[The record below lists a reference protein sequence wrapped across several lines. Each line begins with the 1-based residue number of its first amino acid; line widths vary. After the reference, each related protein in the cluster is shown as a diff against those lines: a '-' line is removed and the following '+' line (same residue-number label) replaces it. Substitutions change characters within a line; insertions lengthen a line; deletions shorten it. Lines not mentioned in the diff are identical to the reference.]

1 MSRRGRNG
9 PRPSPIVQL
18 RAVILKEI
26 RQTARDRRMMAMLV
40 FAPVMQLIVF
50 GFVVNFDID
59 RVPTVIVDRDDTSTS
74 RTHVRRLLADGT
86 LRDVAR
92 TTDEAEAEA
101 MLADGRANVVLIIPA
116 GFGRDLGRGEAAR
129 VQVIIDG
136 TNPNKSQVAASAVQ
150 RYFVNAAVEQASAR
164 TGGVVPGPSVR
175 LAPRVF
181 YNPALDTSTYM
192 VPGIFAML
200 LVIVTTIVTS
210 MGLARERE
218 VGTLEQI
225 LVTPLSPTVV
235 ILGKLIPFAVVGLVV
250 LTLGLATATWV
261 FDVPVRGSLLFL
273 YFVTA
278 LYLLTTLGAGLLI
291 STVSRSQQQAFM
303 AGIAIIMP
311 AILLSGIMSPV
322 LAMPEWLR
330 PITLINPVRYYGEV
344 IRAVL
349 LKGATIRD
357 LWFQVTALAVIGVTL
372 IALASWRFRKS
383 MA

>member
-1 MSRRGRNG
+1 MTRRNG
-9 PRPSPIVQL
+9 LRPSPIVQL
-18 RAVILKEI
+18 KAVILKEI
-26 RQTARDRRMMAMLV
+26 RQTARDKRLMAMLV

-59 RVPTVIVDRDDTSTS
+59 HVPTVIVDHDDTSTS
-74 RTHVRRLLADGT
+74 RTHIRRMLADGT
-86 LRDVAR
+86 LREVAR
-92 TTDEAEAEA
+92 LEDEAEAEV
-101 MLADGRANVVLIIPA
+101 MLEDGQANVVVIIPP

-150 RYFVNAAVEQASAR
+150 RYFINAAVEQVSALN
-164 TGGVVPGPSVR
+164 GGVAPGPSVR
-175 LAPRVF
+175 LAPRIF
-181 YNPALDTSTYM
+181 YNPELDTSTYM

-200 LVIVTTIVTS
+200 LVIITTIVTS

-225 LVTPLSPTVV
+225 QVTPLSPAVV
-235 ILGKLIPFAVVGLVV
+235 ILGKLIPFAVIGLIV
-250 LTLGLATATWV
+250 LTLGLTTATWI

-273 YFVTA
+273 YGATA
-278 LYLLTTLGAGLLI
+278 LYLLNTLGVGLLI

-303 AGIAIIMP
+303 AGFSLVMP
-311 AILLSGIMSPV
+311 AIMLSGVMSPI

-330 PITLINPVRYYGEV
+330 PVTLINPVRYYGEV

-349 LKGATIRD
+349 LKGATPGD
-357 LWFQVTALAVIGVTL
+357 LWFQITALTVIGLTL
-372 IALASWRFRKS
+372 IGLASWRFRKT
-383 MA
+383 MT

>member
-1 MSRRGRNG
+1 MSRSNG
-9 PRPSPIVQL
+9 LRPSPIVQL

-26 RQTARDRRMMAMLV
+26 RQTARDKRLMAMLV

-59 RVPTVIVDRDDTSTS
+59 HVPTVIVDHDDTATS
-74 RTHVRRLLADGT
+74 RTHLRRLLADGT
-86 LRDVAR
+86 LREVAR
-92 TTDEAEAEA
+92 LQEEGEAQE
-101 MLADGRANVVLIIPA
+101 MLEDGRANVVVIIPP

-150 RYFVNAAVEQASAR
+150 RYFINAAVEQVSALN
-164 TGGVVPGPSVR
+164 GGTPPGPSVR
-175 LAPRVF
+175 LASRIF
-181 YNPALDTSTYM
+181 YNPELSTSTYM

-200 LVIVTTIVTS
+200 LVIITTIVTS

-225 LVTPLSPTVV
+225 QVTPLSPAVV
-235 ILGKLIPFAVVGLVV
+235 ILGKLIPFAVIGLVV
-250 LTLGLATATWV
+250 LTLGLTTAAWI
-261 FDVPVRGSLLFL
+261 FEVPVRGSLLLL
-273 YFVTA
+273 YGATS

-291 STVSRSQQQAFM
+291 STVSKSQQQAFM
-303 AGIAIIMP
+303 AGFALIMP
-311 AILLSGIMSPV
+311 AIMLSGVMSPI

-349 LKGATIRD
+349 LKGATLGD
-357 LWFQVTALAVIGVTL
+357 LWFQIAALAVIGVTF
-372 IALASWRFRKS
+372 IALASWRFRKT
-383 MA
+383 MV